1 MIKVLFK
8 SLRIA
13 FFISLLAGALLA
25 VTAHA
30 QAPTVK
36 VMHVEG
42 TIVPIVADY
51 IERGIDQAEDEN
63 ATVCIIELDT
73 PGGLLDTTERIVQ
86 KIMNADVPVVVYVAP
101 KGAWAASAGTFI
113 TLSANIAAMTP
124 GTTIG
129 AAHPV
134 SGGGEEIPED
144 QMKKIVEF
152 SAKWM
157 KTIAEE
163 RGRNME
169 EAQLAVTESKSF
181 TDVDA
186 LNANLI
192 DLRADNLES
201 LIAQIDGREVTLS
214 NGATVTIDTGSHELA
229 RDEMNF
235 IESFLHAISD
245 PNIAYILLSV
255 GSIGIIAEIYNPG
268 MFFPGI
274 AGAISLLLAFYS
286 LGVLDAQWGGILLI
300 ILAFGLFVGEA
311 LTASFG
317 IFTAGGI
324 TALVIGSLILFPRGS
339 PLFTVNPWLIAV
351 VVLLVAGFFAF
362 AIQKVLKARRRQA
375 STGREELIGKTAV
388 VRIALAPEGE
398 VFFKGE
404 LWTAVSEKG
413 RVKPGEEVIISKVD
427 GLTLYVTRKPKKPKG

>member
-1 MIKVLFK
+1 
-8 SLRIA
+8 
-13 FFISLLAGALLA
+13 
-25 VTAHA
+25 
-30 QAPTVK
+30 
-36 VMHVEG
+36 
-42 TIVPIVADY
+42 
-51 IERGIDQAEDEN
+51 
-63 ATVCIIELDT
+63 
-73 PGGLLDTTERIVQ
+73 
-86 KIMNADVPVVVYVAP
+86 
-101 KGAWAASAGTFI
+101 
-113 TLSANIAAMTP
+113 
-124 GTTIG
+124 
-129 AAHPV
+129 
-134 SGGGEEIPED
+134 
-144 QMKKIVEF
+144 MKKITEF
-152 SAKWM
+152 SAKWI

-181 TDVDA
+181 TDTDA

-201 LIAQIDGREVTLS
+201 LIAQIDGWEVTLS
-214 NGATVTIDTGSHELA
+214 NGATVTINTGNYELV

-235 IESFLHAISD
+235 IEGFLLAISD

-300 ILAFGLFVGEA
+300 LLAFGLFVGEV

-339 PLFTVNPWLIAV
+339 PLFTVNPWLIAAV
-351 VVLLVAGFFAF
+351 VIMVAGFFAF
-362 AIQKVLKARRRQA
+362 VIQKVVRSRRRQA
-375 STGREELIGKTAV
+375 ATGREELIGKTAV
-388 VRIALAPEGE
+388 VKIALAPEGE

-413 RVKPGEEVIISKVD
+413 RVKPGEEVIINKVD
-427 GLTLYVTRKPKKPKG
+427 GLTLYVTRKPKGK

>member
-1 MIKVLFK
+1 
-8 SLRIA
+8 
-13 FFISLLAGALLA
+13 
-25 VTAHA
+25 
-30 QAPTVK
+30 
-36 VMHVEG
+36 
-42 TIVPIVADY
+42 
-51 IERGIDQAEDEN
+51 
-63 ATVCIIELDT
+63 
-73 PGGLLDTTERIVQ
+73 
-86 KIMNADVPVVVYVAP
+86 
-101 KGAWAASAGTFI
+101 
-113 TLSANIAAMTP
+113 
-124 GTTIG
+124 
-129 AAHPV
+129 
-134 SGGGEEIPED
+134 
-144 QMKKIVEF
+144 MKKITEF
-152 SAKWM
+152 SAKWI

-186 LNANLI
+186 LSANII

-201 LIAQIDGREVTLS
+201 LIAQIDGQEVTLS
-214 NGATVTIDTGSHELA
+214 NGATVTIDTGSHELV

-300 ILAFGLFVGEA
+300 LLAFGLFVGEV
-311 LTASFG
+311 LTTSFG
-317 IFTAGGI
+317 LFTAGGI
-324 TALVIGSLILFPRGS
+324 TALIIGSLILFPRGS

-362 AIQKVLKARRRQA
+362 VIQKVVRTHRRQA
-375 STGREELIGKTAV
+375 ATGREELIGKTAV
-388 VRIALAPEGE
+388 VRVALEPEGE
-398 VFFKGE
+398 IFFKGE
-404 LWTAVSEKG
+404 LWTAVSEQG
-413 RVKPGEEVIISKVD
+413 RVKPGEEVIINKVD
-427 GLTLYVTRKPKKPKG
+427 GLTLYVTRKPKKAKG

>member
-186 LNANLI
+186 LNANII

-229 RDEMNF
+229 RNDMNF
-235 IESFLHAISD
+235 VESFLHAISD

-375 STGREELIGKTAV
+375 ATGREELIGKTAV
-388 VRIALAPEGE
+388 VREALDPEGE

-413 RVKPGEEVIISKVD
+413 RVKPGEEVIINKVD
-427 GLTLYVTRKPKKPKG
+427 GLTLYVTRKPKGK